1 MWKSIW
7 PGVPEDEVPIG
18 HVTNGV
24 HFRSW
29 ISFEMN
35 QLYDR
40 YLGPKWREEH
50 ADAKLW
56 QRVEG
61 IPAEELWRTH
71 ERRRVRLVAFARQ
84 HLRLQLQRRG
94 APQSEIDAAGEV
106 LDPDALTIGFARRFA
121 TYKRATLVLRDIERL
136 ERILNNAEC
145 PVQILF
151 AGKAHP
157 RDDAGKELIQRIIR
171 LAQQK
176 EFRRRLVFLEDYDM
190 AMARC
195 LVQGSDIWLNTPLR
209 PEEASGTSGMKAL
222 ANGAINLSILD
233 GWWDE
238 AWREAAAENR
248 FVGWAIGRGES
259 YDNAEYQDQVE
270 SAALYDLLEHDIVPA
285 FYDRGVDGVPRR
297 WIANMKGSISHLCP
311 SFNMQRVVKQYAA
324 LLCDG
329 AREIPTVDGG
339 KIGARQGA
347 GGLGFAHTGEL
358 GAGPRRAH
366 CRVGG
371 HGTGCRQPNPGPGVD
386 PAGGNSHAMKS
397 RWSSIWAGSTPA
409 AKSRM
414 AWRFPCNRRARA
426 RKDFVSSRRP
436 RCRAAGAVCTAT
448 RCGFCPST
456 PTRPRPSCPE
466 SSLGRMGSES
476 RRRRNPLA
484 LEAVH
489 TGGARTC
496 THFVACLSSALAA
509 QPPQEPG
516 PSGGGGDTP
525 GQAANGESGR
535 PGRRRLRARG
545 AKPGNASVPD
555 RRRGRRKRAQ

>member
-1 MWKSIW
+1 
-7 PGVPEDEVPIG
+7 
-18 HVTNGV
+18 VTNGV

-29 ISFEMN
+29 ISLEMN

-50 ADAKLW
+50 ADPKLW
-56 QRVEG
+56 KRVEG

-71 ERRRVRLVAFARQ
+71 ERRRIRLVAFARQ

-94 APQSEIDAAGEV
+94 ARQSEIDAAGEV

-136 ERILNNAEC
+136 GRILNNVEC
-145 PVQILF
+145 PVQIVY

-195 LVQGSDIWLNTPLR
+195 LVQGSDVWLNTPLR

-238 AWREAAAENR
+238 AWRDAAAKNQ

-270 SAALYDLLEHDIVPA
+270 SAALYDLLEHDIVPT
-285 FYDRGVDGVPRR
+285 FYERGVDGVPRR
-297 WIANMKGSISHLCP
+297 WIANMKGSIAHLCP

-324 LLCDG
+324 
-329 AREIPTVDGG
+329 EFYVT
-339 KIGARQGA
+339 
-347 GGLGFAHTGEL
+347 AHERYQRLTAE
-358 GAGPRRAH
+358 
-366 CRVGG
+366 
-371 HGTGCRQPNPGPGVD
+371 
-386 PAGGNSHAMKS
+386 KS
-397 RWSSIWAGSTPA
+397 A
-409 AKSRM
+409 
-414 AWRFPCNRRARA
+414 RARA
-426 RKDFVSSRRP
+426 LAGWVSHM
-436 RCRAAGAVCTAT
+436 RANWAQVRVERIA
-448 RCGFCPST
+448 
-456 PTRPRPSCPE
+456 
-466 SSLGRMGSES
+466 
-476 RRRRNPLA
+476 
-484 LEAVH
+484 
-489 TGGARTC
+489 
-496 THFVACLSSALAA
+496 ALAA
-509 QPPQEPG
+509 TELAVGSQIQVRAWIRLGAIAREEVAVELYVG
-516 PSGGGGDTP
+516 RLDSGGEITGGVAIPMQPAGQSPEGLCIFDAAAVPCSQSGLHGYTVRVLPFHADEAKAFLP
-525 GQAANGESGR
+525 GLLTWADGR
-535 PGRRRLRARG
+535 
-545 AKPGNASVPD
+545 
-555 RRRGRRKRAQ
+555 